1 MPTYKVTDPQSGN
14 SLKLTGDSPPTEQE
28 LEQIFSSVK
37 GTSKMSWGDALTKGV
52 RNLPE
57 SVYEDVLKPAAKMIT
72 EPSPFMQDPQH
83 PEKKPLGL
91 MEAGKAI
98 GKEYAQ
104 AYGGIENIKQTIAE
118 HPARIGMD
126 ISTAALPAAKLAQ
139 VGGLAKTAGALS
151 TAADLTNPLGVA
163 GKVVSG
169 ARKAVGSTGLPESIY
184 ARTAKIPPGSL
195 RDTERTKV
203 LKTLVR
209 EEGIPLGKNTVAKM
223 TDTIADLDTTISREI
238 TTASRAG
245 ADMDVNRIVT
255 VLDDLKK
262 TYKNRPSP
270 QDYYD
275 TIDAVKQNYLDH
287 AFNNQGRMSLAD
299 AHALKKGTYAEI
311 QDYYMKQQKPET
323 GRVGIKTDVE
333 AAAKATAAKTL
344 REEVL
349 NNPAIPD
356 SVKSSMKREAGL
368 MNARK
373 WVERATNRGGN
384 LDPIGISGMFFSIM
398 VEGGIPNAVAW
409 RVATSQPV
417 MSRIAIGLA
426 RGSKTMKVAGEV
438 AKPGIVA
445 AAQTGRISTY
455 DPQTAAMTKP

>member
-52 RNLPE
+52 RNLPK

-72 EPSPFMQDPQH
+72 EPSPFMQDPEH

-98 GKEYAQ
+98 GKDYAQ
-104 AYGGIENIKQTIAE
+104 AYGGVENIKRTIAE
-118 HPARIGMD
+118 HPARVGLD
-126 ISTAALPAAKLAQ
+126 VSTVLMPAAKLAQ

-151 TAADLTNPLGVA
+151 TVADITNPIGTA

-169 ARKAVGSTGLPESIY
+169 VRKVIGSTGLPESLM

-209 EEGIPLGKNTVAKM
+209 DEGIPLGKNTVAKM

-238 TTASRAG
+238 NAASRAG
-245 ADMDVNRIVT
+245 ADMDVNRIST
-255 VLDDLKK
+255 ALDDLKR
-262 TYKNRPSP
+262 TYANRPKP

-275 TIDAVKQNYLDH
+275 TIDAVKQDYLNH
-287 AFNNQGRMSLAD
+287 AFNNQGRISLED

-333 AAAKATAAKTL
+333 AAGKAVAAKTL

-356 SVKSSMKREAGL
+356 SVKTMMKREAGL

-384 LDPIGISGMFFSIM
+384 LDPVGLSGMLFSVM
-398 VEGGIPNAVAW
+398 VEGGIPGAAAW
-409 RVATSQPV
+409 RIATSQPV

-426 RGSKTMKVAGEV
+426 RGSKTMKVVGEV
-438 AKPGIVA
+438 AKPGTVVA
-445 AAQTGRISTY
+445 AQAERVLTY
-455 DPQTAAMTKP
+455 DPQTGDFK